1 MPEHAGFFDAQPVL
15 VGEDRCAKLGAT
27 SDLQRLHGSAS
38 GRIDRE
44 AIVGALDRWVRADAL
59 HRLASASGWPWPEGP
74 LPATLAEL
82 ARRSAGWDFR
92 VRIAA
97 EAAAT
102 GAERHA
108 LTSIPAE
115 VGGKVLDEELVVAA
129 AADLGLAGG
138 GPPLTGPFTHVVVL
152 GGMVSAYRRRTA
164 EGARLAREAGIDR
177 VAVLSAHRPLAGNE
191 PTDAVDAGWG
201 DMELESEAAA
211 AAARQLL
218 PPADGADAHATGAA
232 DVGIAVGTATGT
244 KVATEIFW
252 HPDDGSTPEG
262 LDPAE
267 HQRRRSWSAHRW
279 TTADG
284 VDVEVV
290 VAPSTEPLER
300 RTNTSDQLAFWAERA
315 GIDETHELLLVT
327 TDHYVPAQHFEA
339 LRTLALPRGCGI
351 STTGVEWQPAGAGL
365 RGAAYLQEVRSA
377 LLSAERLLN
386 AAEALAR

>member
-1 MPEHAGFFDAQPVL
+1 M
-15 VGEDRCAKLGAT
+15 
-27 SDLQRLHGSAS
+27 
-38 GRIDRE
+38 
-44 AIVGALDRWVRADAL
+44 GALDRWVRADAL

-82 ARRSAGWDFR
+82 ARRSADWDFR
-92 VRIAA
+92 AQIAA
-97 EAAAT
+97 EAEAT

-115 VGGKVLDEELVVAA
+115 VNGEVLDEASVVAA
-129 AADLGLAGG
+129 ATELGLAGG

-177 VAVLSAHRPLAGNE
+177 VVVLSAHRPLAGNE
-191 PTDAVDAGWG
+191 PADAVDAGWG

-211 AAARQLL
+211 AAACELF
-218 PPADGADAHATGAA
+218 PPADATRIDAGAGPAGTTATGAT
-232 DVGIAVGTATGT
+232 GATGE
-244 KVATEIFW
+244 VETEIFW
-252 HPDDGSTPEG
+252 HPDDGTTPDG

-267 HQRRRSWSAHRW
+267 HQRRRSWSTRRW
-279 TTADG
+279 TTAG
-284 VDVEVV
+284 GLHVDVV

-315 GIDETHELLLVT
+315 GIDAPHELLLVT

-339 LRTLALPRGCGI
+339 LRTLSLPRGCGI

-386 AAEALAR
+386 AAEGLAGDRYARDE